1 MSISDLKLK
10 PSRREPSFGSW
21 MFFDQSS
28 NANIFPLKGLDFL
41 AIHMKY
47 ADIHSISVGYGV
59 DSN

>member
-41 AIHMKY
+41 AIHMEH
-47 ADIHSISVGYGV
+47 APIDPMSVECGV
-59 DSN
+59 DSK